1 LHTPLFE
8 VRIMQTS
15 TELVSDIM
23 SQPVLVVGP
32 ESTVRELFE
41 LSRRRL
47 VHHFPI
53 LERGALFGIVCTCDL
68 RDAAPDATVRAFA
81 RREVT
86 TIDAAQS
93 IADAARVMAKRAVG
107 SAVVIGPEGVYG
119 IVTRGDLLRLGTSA
133 NLLEESHCACC
144 GSYEHLRA
152 GPDGAFLCADCKQR
166 ASGEDWFDTGVGD

>member
-1 LHTPLFE
+1 
-8 VRIMQTS
+8 MQPN
-15 TELVSDIM
+15 TELVSEIM

-32 ESTVRELFE
+32 DSSVRELFE

-68 RDAAPDATVRAFA
+68 RDAPPDAKVRAFA
-81 RREVT
+81 RRDVA

-93 IADAARVMAKRAVG
+93 AADAARVMAERAVG
-107 SAVVIGPEGVYG
+107 SAVVVGPEGVYG
-119 IVTRGDLLRLGTSA
+119 IVTRGDLLRLGASA
-133 NLLEESHCACC
+133 NLLEESQCACC
-144 GSYEHLRA
+144 GSHEHLRG

-166 ASGEDWFDTGVGD
+166 ASGDDWFDTGVGD